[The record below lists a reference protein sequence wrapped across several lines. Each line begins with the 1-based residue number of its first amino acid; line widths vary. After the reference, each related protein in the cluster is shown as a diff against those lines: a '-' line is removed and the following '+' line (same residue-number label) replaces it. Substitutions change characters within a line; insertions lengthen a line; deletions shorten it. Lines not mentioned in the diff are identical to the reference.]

1 MLNKVVIG
9 SYYPI
14 KSRIH
19 FMNPVVKIICTILF
33 ITITFLCHDIRL
45 MSLLTL
51 VCIFLLEM
59 AYLPRMIYIKT
70 FSGLKYLMLF
80 MIVIYYFMGTNIE
93 VVLNMCLR
101 IYIIVIYTTII
112 TLTTTPND
120 ITYGLKVVL
129 SPLKVLGV
137 PVNKL
142 SFSISLALRFI
153 PTIIEQGNKIMK
165 SQASRGV
172 DYYASN
178 LSGKISAIKSM
189 ILPMFILTIK
199 RADSLAEAMEIRL
212 YDINAKRTNFHEKK
226 CSFFDILL
234 LSIHFGILFLLL
246 ARMVIY

>member
-14 KSRIH
+14 RSKIH
-19 FMNPVVKIICTILF
+19 FMNPIVKIICTVLF
-33 ITITFLCHDIRL
+33 IILTFLCHDIRL

-51 VCIFLLEM
+51 ICIFLLEM
-59 AYLPRMIYIKT
+59 ANLPRMIYLKT

-80 MIVIYYFMGTNIE
+80 MIIIYYFMGTNIE

-101 IYIIVIYTTII
+101 LYLIVLYTTII

-120 ITYGLKVVL
+120 ITYGLKVLL
-129 SPLKVLGV
+129 SPLKLLGV

-165 SQASRGV
+165 SQASRGI

-178 LSGKISAIKSM
+178 LSGKILAIKSM

-212 YDINAKRTNFHEKK
+212 YDINGKRTNFHEKK
-226 CSFFDILL
+226 CGFFDILL
-234 LSIHFGILFLLL
+234 LSIHFGILFLLI